1 MIFKPSGTCSY
12 DSTQVTEGKNIYYYL
27 LDKNSNLELKQG
39 TQVLL
44 QKYEANVEI
53 VEELGD
59 SFKKV
64 GLCFSKSY
72 NKEDIINPQ
81 ITYTLTTLYGFKEG
95 ELVDSLLIGINSSS
109 VAQFNLKPKGITLIS
124 PKLIDG
130 EVVYPD
136 EPGLFIGDLSSI
148 DLSGRYKG
156 YGLIGDNVYLNG
168 TLTTKVKG
176 VSNSTYAG
184 VNTTTG
190 VASKKFGDFEKIV
203 FWAGAEN
210 EKILQFKKHP
220 SK

>member
-12 DSTQVTEGKNIYYYL
+12 DSTQVIEGKKIYYYL

-72 NKEDIINPQ
+72 NEEDIINPQ

-176 VSNSTYAG
+176 VSNFTIDTLVEMLKARG
-184 VNTTTG
+184 VKE
-190 VASKKFGDFEKIV
+190 VILKF
-203 FWAGAEN
+203 
-210 EKILQFKKHP
+210 
-220 SK
+220 